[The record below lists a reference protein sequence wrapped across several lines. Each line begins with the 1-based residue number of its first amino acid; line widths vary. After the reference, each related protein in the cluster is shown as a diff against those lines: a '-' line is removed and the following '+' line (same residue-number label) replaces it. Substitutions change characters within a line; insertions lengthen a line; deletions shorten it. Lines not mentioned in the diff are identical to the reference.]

1 MSDSRADIVTS
12 ASMAPSSASEKFAR
26 LQLIEKQLDYR
37 NSTDPVKKAL
47 LGNFSELDGIRMD
60 VMLAIADYKESTPEW
75 YQLRALTGGL
85 EDPFDQAEYLAK
97 TIYDAQK
104 MDLMM
109 SYYTPSKS
117 SIRDKFVENAQ
128 KGNQKRA
135 GVLASEASRLAAKTS
150 VLSRAASA
158 ASSALLGPPRS
169 ASASGGSSG

>member
-1 MSDSRADIVTS
+1 MSDSRADIVTT
-12 ASMAPSSASEKFAR
+12 ASMAPSSASEKLAR
-26 LQLIEKQLDYR
+26 VQLMERQLHYR
-37 NSTDPVKKAL
+37 DSADPAEKAL

-104 MDLMM
+104 LDLMM

-117 SIRDKFVENAQ
+117 SIREKFVENAQ
-128 KGNQKRA
+128 KGNKKRA
-135 GVLASEASRLAAKTS
+135 GVLASEATRITSKRS
-150 VLSRAASA
+150 VLAMAASA
-158 ASSALLGPPRS
+158 ASASLGLGGG
-169 ASASGGSSG
+169 ASGGASGGD

>member
-1 MSDSRADIVTS
+1 MSDSRADIVTT
-12 ASMAPSSASEKFAR
+12 AAMAPTSASEKLAR
-26 LQLIEKQLDYR
+26 VQLMERQLHYR
-37 NSTDPVKKAL
+37 DSADPAEKAL

-104 MDLMM
+104 LDLMM

-117 SIRDKFVENAQ
+117 AIREKFVENAQ
-128 KGNQKRA
+128 KGNKKRA
-135 GVLASEASRLAAKTS
+135 GVLASEATRISVKKSVFARATAAVT
-150 VLSRAASA
+150 
-158 ASSALLGPPRS
+158 G
-169 ASASGGSSG
+169 ASGGASGGASA